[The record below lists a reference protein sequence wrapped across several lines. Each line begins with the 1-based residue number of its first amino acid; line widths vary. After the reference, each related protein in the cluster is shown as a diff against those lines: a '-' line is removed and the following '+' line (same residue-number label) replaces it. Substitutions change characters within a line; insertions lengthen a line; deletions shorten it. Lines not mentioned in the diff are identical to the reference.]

1 MFNSFSFFFLQK
13 SYLKPTL
20 KIDLNNIRLDGFRF
34 NYNRVYMTLD
44 DDTHFEGKKLHIL
57 SQTYMLFS

>member
-1 MFNSFSFFFLQK
+1 MLNSFSFFFFFIEKLPK
-13 SYLKPTL
+13 L

-44 DDTHFEGKKLHIL
+44 DDTHLEGQKLHIL